1 MKLTTETPFTRRSG
15 FQGPTGIG
23 FYSLANIAEHLIR
36 KDSSSTTKYIGSSVS
51 VSSRLHSG
59 WVILPLL
66 VASTM
71 LLVFHLNVARSAT
84 ASNSRLAWLE
94 LLEVPL
100 LMTFL
105 AVFPSEV
112 SYYMSSG
119 GRSYFQVHHRSVCT
133 DDTGLQLAF

>member
-1 MKLTTETPFTRRSG
+1 
-15 FQGPTGIG
+15 
-23 FYSLANIAEHLIR
+23 
-36 KDSSSTTKYIGSSVS
+36 
-51 VSSRLHSG
+51 
-59 WVILPLL
+59 
-66 VASTM
+66 M